1 MLKKILGGF
10 IFVALLGVG
19 GYYSWRLTR
28 PVQKQQ
34 APVPV
39 VDAVRLSEQEIHPEA
54 SFVAKIESQDKVA
67 LRARVTGFLQER
79 LFQEGEIVRKGQ
91 PLFIIEQVNFES
103 AVKSAEANYDKAVAA
118 AKNATSQYERTKK
131 LYQTKDVSKAKLD
144 DVEAAYDSAK
154 ATVNQMQA
162 LLDVAKQDLDYTVIR
177 SPMDG
182 KVGESVFSVGELIGP
197 NSGVLA
203 QVVKIDPID
212 AVFSVSENQLM
223 QLRHQFPSTDD
234 AEAYFIF
241 SDEREY
247 PIIGQVDCVDVVLD
261 EQMNT
266 LKMKASFANPEGKL
280 ISGQYGRVLL
290 KGKKPMNV
298 LTVPQ
303 RSVQRDKNQ
312 AYVYVV
318 TPENKIEKR
327 VVTIGMDLSDF
338 LYEVVSGLH
347 AGEVVVTDGF
357 QKVMPG
363 ATAKA
368 NISNVD

>member
-1 MLKKILGGF
+1 MLKKIFWGVIVILLF
-10 IFVALLGVG
+10 IV
-19 GYYSWRLTR
+19 GYYAWRVSS
-28 PVQKQQ
+28 PKPNQQ
-34 APVPV
+34 PQVPV
-39 VDAVRLSEQEIHPEA
+39 VDAVRLEEREIYPEA

-79 LFQEGEIVRKGQ
+79 LFQEGDIVEKNQ

-103 AVKSAEANYDKAVAA
+103 AVKSAQANYDKAVAA

-144 DVEAAYDSAK
+144 EAEAAYDSAK

-177 SPMDG
+177 APMNG

-223 QLRHQFPSTDD
+223 QLRHQFPNTEDVL
-234 AEAYFIF
+234 AYFIF

-247 PIIGQVDCVDVVLD
+247 DLIGKVDFIDVVLD

-266 LKMKASFANPEGKL
+266 LKMKASFANPNGKL
-280 ISGQYGRVLL
+280 ISGQYGRILL
-290 KGKKPMNV
+290 KGKNPTKM

-303 RSVQRDKNQ
+303 RAVQHDKQQ
-312 AYVYVV
+312 AFVYVV
-318 TPENKIEKR
+318 TSENKIEKR
-327 VVTIGMDLSDF
+327 TITTGIDLPNF
-338 LYEVVSGLH
+338 LYEITSGLK
-347 AGEVVVTDGF
+347 AGEVIVTDGF
-357 QKVMPG
+357 QKIAPDV
-363 ATAKA
+363 TVQA
-368 NISNVD
+368 NISNEK